1 MIIAICDDEKPAIE
15 SIRRELEKAAKK
27 LQMTMDIYEYQTGE
41 ELLADITRQQI
52 EVVLL
57 DIDMPGMSGMETAN
71 CLMEKCPLLNIIFL
85 TNRED
90 MVFQALKY
98 RPLRFIRKSHIKEE
112 LTEAVESAM
121 KKIASEIYVVSF
133 DRGKIKEKY
142 AIKDILY
149 IESNKHYIN
158 IHMQEKI
165 QQFRGRISDCEK
177 GLEDYG
183 FVRVHKGYLVNI
195 RYIESFLPDAVVL
208 DNKERIPV
216 SRNRIEEAKV
226 QYMRGVERFI
236 NGFNI

>member
-1 MIIAICDDEKPAIE
+1 MIIAICDDEKSAIE
-15 SIRRELEKAAKK
+15 SLKRELEKAVEK
-27 LQMTMDIYEYQTGE
+27 LQVKMDIYEYQTGE
-41 ELLADITRQQI
+41 ELLADITKQQI

-98 RPLRFIRKSHIKEE
+98 RPLRFIRKNHVRDE
-112 LTEAVESAM
+112 LTEAIEAAM
-121 KKIASEIYVVSF
+121 KKIASEMYVVSF
-133 DRGKIKEKY
+133 GRGKI

-149 IESNKHYIN
+149 IESNKHYID

-177 GLEDYG
+177 GLGDYG

-195 RYIESFLPDAVVL
+195 RYIESFLTDTVVL

-216 SRNRIEEAKV
+216 SRNRIEEVRV
-226 QYMRGVERFI
+226 QYMKGVEKFI
-236 NGFNI
+236 NGFHI

>member
-1 MIIAICDDEKPAIE
+1 MIIAICDDEKLAIE

-112 LTEAVESAM
+112 LTEAVESVM
-121 KKIASEIYVVSF
+121 KKIASEMYVVSF
-133 DRGKIKEKY
+133 GRGKIEEKY

-149 IESNKHYIN
+149 IESNKHYID

-177 GLEDYG
+177 GLGDYG

-216 SRNRIEEAKV
+216 SRNRIEEARV

-236 NGFNI
+236 NGFHI

>member
-15 SIRRELEKAAKK
+15 SLKRELEKAVEK
-27 LQMTMDIYEYQTGE
+27 LQVKMDIYEYQTGE
-41 ELLADITRQQI
+41 ELLADITKQQI

-98 RPLRFIRKSHIKEE
+98 RPLRFIRKNHVKDE
-112 LTEAVESAM
+112 LTEAIEAAM
-121 KKIASEIYVVSF
+121 KKIASEMYVVSF
-133 DRGKIKEKY
+133 GRGKI

-149 IESNKHYIN
+149 IESNKHYID

-177 GLEDYG
+177 GLGDYG

-195 RYIESFLPDAVVL
+195 RYIESFLPDTVVL

-216 SRNRIEEAKV
+216 SRNRIEEVRV
-226 QYMRGVERFI
+226 QYMKGVERFI
-236 NGFNI
+236 NGFHV

>member
-1 MIIAICDDEKPAIE
+1 MIIAICDDEKLAIE
-15 SIRRELEKAAKK
+15 SLKKELEKAAEK
-27 LQMTMDIYEYQTGE
+27 LQVKMDIYEYQTGE
-41 ELLADITRQQI
+41 ELLADIIKQQI

-71 CLMEKCPLLNIIFL
+71 CLMEKYPLLNIIFL

-98 RPLRFIRKSHIKEE
+98 RPLRFIRKNHVRDE
-112 LTEAVESAM
+112 LTEAIEAAM
-121 KKIASEIYVVSF
+121 KKIASEMYVVSF
-133 DRGKIKEKY
+133 GRGKI

-149 IESNKHYIN
+149 IESNKHYID

-177 GLEDYG
+177 GLRDYG

-208 DNKERIPV
+208 DNDEKIPV
-216 SRNRIEEAKV
+216 SRNRIEEVRV
-226 QYMRGVERFI
+226 QYMKGVEKFI
-236 NGFNI
+236 NGFHI